1 MKPLSKEDIRTF
13 LSQLQV
19 GWEVVDDKKIKKE
32 FKFKDFIESL
42 AFVNKVGEIAEEEG
56 HHPDI
61 LLSYGRVVIE
71 LSTHDI
77 GGLSEKDF
85 TVAGRIEL
93 LV

>member
-1 MKPLSKEDIRTF
+1 MNKSLSKENIRTF
-13 LSQLQV
+13 LGQLQA
-19 GWEVVDDKKIKKE
+19 GWEVVDGKGIKKE
-32 FKFKDFIESL
+32 FKFKDFTESL
-42 AFVNKVGEIAEEEG
+42 AFVNKVAEIAEEEG

-93 LV
+93 L

>member
-1 MKPLSKEDIRTF
+1 MKHLSKEDIRTF
-13 LSQLQV
+13 LGQLQA
-19 GWEVVDDKKIKKE
+19 GWEVVDGKRIKKE

-42 AFVNKVGEIAEEEG
+42 AFVNKVAEIAEEEG

-61 LLSYGRVVIE
+61 LLSYGMVVIE

-85 TVAGRIEL
+85 IVAGRIEL
-93 LV
+93 L